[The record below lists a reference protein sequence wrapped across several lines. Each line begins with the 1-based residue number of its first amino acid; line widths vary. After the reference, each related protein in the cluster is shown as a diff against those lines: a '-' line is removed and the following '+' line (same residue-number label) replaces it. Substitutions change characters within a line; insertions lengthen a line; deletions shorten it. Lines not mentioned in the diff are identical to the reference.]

1 MLAASTA
8 RCSTKVVL
16 GPASSSWAC
25 NRLMTWAAAYA
36 IGEARKWPVGLGRR
50 PMEAKAFYATLA
62 IATLVGMI
70 TPVNPI
76 KGLLLDGGDQWHCR
90 GAVMA
95 MMMARPFSE

>member
-1 MLAASTA
+1 MLAAS
-8 RCSTKVVL
+8 
-16 GPASSSWAC
+16 
-25 NRLMTWAAAYA
+25 
-36 IGEARKWPVGLGRR
+36 
-50 PMEAKAFYATLA
+50 YATLA

-95 MMMARPFSE
+95 MMMARPFSEYPNFLRLDRASAPRWRAPTAPNTATCRTTLRRRFQ